1 MVELGKS
8 GVKCDKEVKILLKLL
23 SIILIFIIIS
33 TIITISCRKCAAESG
48 SSYVVMYQK
57 SGQILAGNNMDLPLP
72 MASTTKIATAVTV
85 LNSCELSQEVII
97 PEQAVGIEGSSVY
110 LKQGERFT
118 VLQLLYALML
128 QSGNDAAVALALHA
142 GGNMDNFVKM
152 MNDYA
157 HSLHLENTHFCNPH
171 GLHDDEHYTSAR
183 DLALITSDAMNNA
196 TFREIVSA
204 KKFDIPASE
213 YTAARTWYN
222 KNKMLNM
229 YDGANGVKTGYTTK
243 AGRCLVSAAERDGM
257 QLVCVVLNHYNMW
270 QDSMA
275 YMDKAFSDY
284 SAVRGADEGE
294 ELYGGEGVAVSVRG
308 GLDFAAKKS
317 DIGKLRYEITAL
329 DRLDLPVKAGSDI
342 GRIEVFADNRLL
354 FSSALYTINDIT
366 DVRQLYAVTNYDS
379 EMVAEYGSEA
389 EQISCKL
396 RSGVAQG
403 RG

>member
-1 MVELGKS
+1 
-8 GVKCDKEVKILLKLL
+8 
-23 SIILIFIIIS
+23 
-33 TIITISCRKCAAESG
+33 
-48 SSYVVMYQK
+48 
-57 SGQILAGNNMDLPLP
+57 
-72 MASTTKIATAVTV
+72 
-85 LNSCELSQEVII
+85 
-97 PEQAVGIEGSSVY
+97 
-110 LKQGERFT
+110 
-118 VLQLLYALML
+118 
-128 QSGNDAAVALALHA
+128 
-142 GGNMDNFVKM
+142 
-152 MNDYA
+152 
-157 HSLHLENTHFCNPH
+157 
-171 GLHDDEHYTSAR
+171 
-183 DLALITSDAMNNA
+183 
-196 TFREIVSA
+196 
-204 KKFDIPASE
+204 
-213 YTAARTWYN
+213 
-222 KNKMLNM
+222 
-229 YDGANGVKTGYTTK
+229 
-243 AGRCLVSAAERDGM
+243 M

-284 SAVRGADEGE
+284 CAVRGAGEGE